1 MGGVKNV
8 FVNIFHSFFNIRLL
22 MKNHKQPEDYN
33 MANLDVDRV
42 ALKEKKDR
50 VKRMSRQFFGP
61 VLTVHAR
68 AELPGRSELIQSV
81 SSDPNGQNTLPQ
93 QSLPPSDGS
102 RDNLDGS
109 SPMDPKGTGR
119 KSIMIKLESQIGFI
133 DPTSALFTN
142 AKGLA
147 INKDGT
153 SAGMMDNDDYF
164 FES

>member
-42 ALKEKKDR
+42 SLKEKKNR
-50 VKRMSRQFFGP
+50 VKRMSRRFNGP
-61 VLTVHAR
+61 VLTGPAR
-68 AELPGRSELIQSV
+68 AELPGRNGIIQSGTF
-81 SSDPNGQNTLPQ
+81 DQNVQSLLPQ
-93 QSLPPSDGS
+93 QSLNLSDGS

-109 SPMDPKGTGR
+109 SPMDPKGSGR
-119 KSIMIKLESQIGFI
+119 KSVLMKAESQIGFI
-133 DPTSALFTN
+133 DPTLTLFTN
-142 AKGLA
+142 AKGLVV
-147 INKDGT
+147 NKDGQ
-153 SAGMMDNDDYF
+153 SGGMMDNDDYY